1 MKKTLSIGLL
11 AAVAFVATN
20 ATASQE
26 LATKSGCMAC
36 HNIDV
41 KLVGPSYKEVAA
53 KYKDQEGAKEMLV
66 ESVIKGGVNTWGPVP
81 MPPKGGRADVSDE
94 DIAKIVDWI
103 LAQ

>member
-1 MKKTLSIGLL
+1 MKKSLSIGLL
-11 AAVAFVATN
+11 AVAAFVATN
-20 ATASQE
+20 AYADQD

-36 HNIDV
+36 HNIDM

-53 KYKDQEGAKEMLV
+53 KYKDQDGARDMLV
-66 ESVIKGGVNTWGPVP
+66 ASVIKGGVNKWGPVP

-94 DIAKIVDWI
+94 DIGKIVDWI

>member
-11 AAVAFVATN
+11 AAAAFVATN
-20 ATASQE
+20 ATADQE

-36 HNIDV
+36 HNIDI
-41 KLVGPSYKEVAA
+41 KLVGPSYKDVAA

-66 ESVIKGGVNTWGPVP
+66 ESVIKGGVNKWGPVP